1 MNAQSAN
8 AGGTICVLGGTG
20 FLGSQVVA
28 HLAAAG
34 HRLRLPTRDPAR
46 ARHLTVLPNARL
58 LWADVHDPDTLAR
71 LVAGCDRVINL
82 VGILN
87 EAGYDGSG
95 FRHAHAELTAKLVR
109 ACETAG
115 VPKLVQV
122 SALNANVNGP
132 SHYLRSK
139 GQAEAAIAS
148 AQSLRWTILQP
159 SVIFGPGDSFLNRFA
174 GLLGQL
180 PLALPLACPNARFAP
195 VHRDDVVA
203 AVALAVRDGATD
215 GRTYELCGP
224 EIYTLREL
232 VQMIAAATGR
242 RRWVVGLPD
251 WVARLQARIM
261 ERLPGKIFTL
271 DNYRSLGVP
280 SVCRSNG
287 CAELGIVPRSLQLNL
302 TACLGLRP
310 PPADNSPPAPAH

>member
-203 AVALAVRDGATD
+203 AVALAATASPAGLDVGRVAWAPLVRMTRWDEHAARECIRVIMSFQLALLLTPEPGATTEQT
-215 GRTYELCGP
+215 RTYLERRLLPAIG
-224 EIYTLREL
+224 L
-232 VQMIAAATGR
+232 VR
-242 RRWVVGLPD
+242 R
-251 WVARLQARIM
+251 
-261 ERLPGKIFTL
+261 
-271 DNYRSLGVP
+271 
-280 SVCRSNG
+280 
-287 CAELGIVPRSLQLNL
+287 
-302 TACLGLRP
+302 
-310 PPADNSPPAPAH
+310 